1 MTARK
6 LGLGSDPLPDRN
18 DGALAAASHAIASP
32 MIASHLIAWPGR
44 AWMLLAS
51 LFLIGSFIVLGT
63 GTPFLPV
70 LDYAV
75 QLSRVAGVPAFALC
89 ATARVL
95 RLGKGLSADDLLGRE
110 ICIGLAV
117 VFSSWTLAVFGVFK
131 QTILPTRSFVW
142 DERLAWFDSIL
153 AGGPQ
158 PWTYTH
164 AIFGG
169 VRGTLFLDGLYVL
182 WLPLMFGFPLFA
194 SLLAPSHVVRVRL
207 LGSWL
212 FAWLIIGVGAAWMFS
227 SAGPC
232 FYNELVGP
240 NQSFAELNAR
250 LTLLAAEATAQGRE
264 ISAIPFQT
272 TLIDVHK
279 LGRFGPAGGISAM
292 PSMHVAMATLF
303 AIGGFTIG
311 RRLGVVMTLYA
322 VFVWIGSVHLGWHY
336 ASDGP
341 VAAVLM
347 LLIWEAS
354 GRAATRFIAQAEPSR
369 RFSR

>member
-1 MTARK
+1 MVTARK
-6 LGLGSDPLPDRN
+6 LGLGSGPLPDGNGRT
-18 DGALAAASHAIASP
+18 LAAASSVIAPHVIAPQVIAPHPIASP
-32 MIASHLIAWPGR
+32 GLAWVV
-44 AWMLLAS
+44 LTS
-51 LFLIGSFIVLGT
+51 LFLIGSFIVLGS

-95 RLGKGLSADDLLGRE
+95 RLGKGRSADD
-110 ICIGLAV
+110 
-117 VFSSWTLAVFGVFK
+117 
-131 QTILPTRSFVW
+131 
-142 DERLAWFDSIL
+142 
-153 AGGPQ
+153 
-158 PWTYTH
+158 
-164 AIFGG
+164 
-169 VRGTLFLDGLYVL
+169 
-182 WLPLMFGFPLFA
+182 
-194 SLLAPSHVVRVRL
+194 L

-232 FYNELVGP
+232 FYNELVGT

-250 LTLLAAEATAQGRE
+250 LTLLAAEAAAQGRE

-311 RRLGVVMTLYA
+311 RSLGAVMTLYA

-347 LLIWEAS
+347 LLIWKAS
-354 GRAATRFIAQAEPSR
+354 GRTATRFIAQAEPLSR
-369 RFSR
+369 AGR